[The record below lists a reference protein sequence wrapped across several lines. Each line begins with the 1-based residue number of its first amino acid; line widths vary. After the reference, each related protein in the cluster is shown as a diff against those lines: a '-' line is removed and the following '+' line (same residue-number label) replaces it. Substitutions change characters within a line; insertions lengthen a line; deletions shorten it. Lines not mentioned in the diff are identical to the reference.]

1 MGGASYVRGM
11 AEHTFGSHPVIDYL
25 ITPAVAVRDGLA
37 ARARRTLERGDDGST
52 RTRLRE
58 DDLAAAPFRMTPHI
72 VRPLAAATLTL
83 DSILTGFEPQ
93 DGRFPALTRDYGMFP
108 MIRASIMLAGR
119 AVYLLAPDER
129 AARVDRL
136 VALAREDGALIARA
150 EELMGA
156 CTFDAHLVERTAE
169 ILAEDRGMPGS
180 MIATDTVVMAE
191 AAARSTF
198 GPPLL
203 AVYEAAEC
211 ASRGLMEPFR
221 SFVASPLA
229 LATPWG
235 EKTFVVHLHEIHWVA
250 LAALADLVSIGWHLA
265 DLDEDADAAAA

>member
-1 MGGASYVRGM
+1 MT
-11 AEHTFGSHPVIDYL
+11 EHTFGSHPVIDYL
-25 ITPAVAVRDGLA
+25 ITPAVAVRDSLVG
-37 ARARRTLERGDDGST
+37 RARTTLERGDDGSP

-58 DDLAAAPFRMTPHI
+58 DDLAAAPFLMTPHI

-93 DGRFPALTRDYGMFP
+93 EGRFPALTRDYGMFP
-108 MIRASIMLAGR
+108 LIRAAMMLAAR
-119 AVYLLAPDER
+119 AVYLLTPEDR
-129 AARVDRL
+129 GARIDRL

-156 CTFDAHLVERTAE
+156 CTFDAHLVERAAE

-180 MIATDTVVMAE
+180 LLATDTVVVAE
-191 AAARSTF
+191 AASRSTF

-203 AVYEAAEC
+203 AIYEAADC
-211 ASRGLMEPFR
+211 VSRGLMEPFH
-221 SFVASPLA
+221 SFVVSPLS
-229 LATPWG
+229 LDTPWG

-265 DLDEDADAAAA
+265 DLGEDADAAAA